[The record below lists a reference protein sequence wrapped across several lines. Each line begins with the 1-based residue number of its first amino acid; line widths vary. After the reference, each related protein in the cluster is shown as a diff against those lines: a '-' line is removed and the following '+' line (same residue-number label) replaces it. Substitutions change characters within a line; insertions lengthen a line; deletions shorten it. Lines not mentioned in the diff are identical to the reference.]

1 MKAFFVAI
9 AAMLWI
15 GAAQASQ
22 VTILSIESS
31 WSSATVIDNRAGGV
45 ENAGLSGVGTN
56 QLNWGDPYK
65 GGTEQSGFLF
75 EHETNIVDSKHDANS
90 LFNVG
95 TFTHINRVIHCDE
108 HLDVARLNMR
118 VTASFDGVTKTFDTS
133 YLFSLLETPNNDD
146 PCVGGSGTENQN
158 GCADRVMLLENDA
171 VTESFEHNGLTYSFE
186 LFGFDGGSEFW
197 TIEDR
202 ENHAWLKARFSVT
215 SLTSVTPVPLP
226 AGTWLLLGGLAAL
239 VSLRRR
245 ARG

>member
-1 MKAFFVAI
+1 MRAFI
-9 AAMLWI
+9 AAVAALLWM
-15 GAAQASQ
+15 GAAQAAQ
-22 VTILSIESS
+22 VTILSIESH
-31 WSSATVIDNRAGGV
+31 WSSATVIDTRAGGV
-45 ENAGLSGVGTN
+45 DNAGLSGVGTN
-56 QLNWGDPYK
+56 SLNWGDPYK
-65 GGTEQSGFLF
+65 GRTEQSGFRF
-75 EHETNIVDSKHDANS
+75 EHEANIVDSTHDANS

-118 VTASFDGVTKTFDTS
+118 VRASFDGVIRTFDTS

-158 GCADRVMLLENDA
+158 GCADRVRLLENDS
-171 VTESFEHNGLTYSFE
+171 VTESFENNGLTYSFE

-202 ENHAWLKARFSVT
+202 ENHAWLRARFSVN
-215 SLTSVTPVPLP
+215 SLTTVTPVPLP
-226 AGTWLLLGGLAAL
+226 AGALLLLGGLAAL
-239 VSLRRR
+239 AALRRR